1 VSHNTNANPRVDKN
15 LLAAATGLVERDLTS
30 SDISRKT
37 LQGRIHSLKNK
48 KNYLFDEHI

>member
-1 VSHNTNANPRVDKN
+1 MMSHNTNANPRVDKK

-37 LQGRIHSLKNK
+37 LQRRNKN
-48 KNYLFDEHI
+48 NYLFDEHI